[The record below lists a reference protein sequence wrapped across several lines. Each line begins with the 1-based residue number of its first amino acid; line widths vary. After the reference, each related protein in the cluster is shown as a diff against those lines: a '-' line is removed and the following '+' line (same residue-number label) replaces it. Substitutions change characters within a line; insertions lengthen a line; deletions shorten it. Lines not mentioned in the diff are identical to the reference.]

1 MYDVPS
7 EESVECKGL
16 ILHLARRNEQRKREM
31 REGERE
37 SDLVSARLTCT
48 YTRLRPRRRCLDVF
62 FPSSS
67 FSSSFNLFLSFSFS
81 FSFSRRAPLPTLCF
95 IHAQSFRAQFTFT
108 FVTPLSR
115 LNAISVF
122 RNDFRW
128 IRLVKEARGT
138 RDSGLFDRRNARRE
152 FFWPFPGRCL
162 ASPRLGWL
170 DSRSRA
176 ENWLR
181 ERKKERK
188 RKGNRDAIG
197 DELYE
202 IL

>member
-1 MYDVPS
+1 MARFRYDVPS

-16 ILHLARRNEQRKREM
+16 ILHLARRKRKREM
-31 REGERE
+31 RGEERE

-67 FSSSFNLFLSFSFS
+67 FSSSFNLFLSFS

-138 RDSGLFDRRNARRE
+138 RDYGLFDRRNARRE

-162 ASPRLGWL
+162 ASPRLG
-170 DSRSRA
+170 
-176 ENWLR
+176 
-181 ERKKERK
+181 
-188 RKGNRDAIG
+188 
-197 DELYE
+197 
-202 IL
+202 